1 MKPHHPR
8 MHCAKFGIKWL
19 NGSWEEDLKVLS
31 MYFCYFVI
39 ISLWN
44 KAWPFNPLHQRM
56 LYANWSSSS
65 WEYNK
70 MWNVYDNENNNEDD
84 QRTNYDQPFGSD
96 ELKSNNFNFYMCIS
110 EKLKLAHI
118 ILVQRLHSIIIY
130 PSTFYQSLCWF
141 HRVWLDVPDHH
152 TVVSES
158 ISPLS
163 ETGDKV
169 NNVYL
174 NTQCMR

>member
-1 MKPHHPR
+1 MSSLVKL
-8 MHCAKFGIKWL
+8 AQWL
-19 NGSWEEDLKVLS
+19 LRRFLNFVNV
-31 MYFCYFVI
+31 FCYFVI
-39 ISLWN
+39 ISPWN
-44 KAWPFNPLHQRM
+44 KAWPFIWNLNPLHQKM

-65 WEYNK
+65 REYNT
-70 MWNVYDNENNNEDD
+70 MWKVYDNENNIEDD

-96 ELKSNNFNFYMCIS
+96 ELKSNIFNFYMCIS

-118 ILVQRLHSIIIY
+118 ILVQRLPSIIIY

-163 ETGDKV
+163 ETGDIV
-169 NNVYL
+169 DNVYL
-174 NTQCMR
+174 NTQCMK

>member
-1 MKPHHPR
+1 MALH
-8 MHCAKFGIKWL
+8 
-19 NGSWEEDLKVLS
+19 LKNL
-31 MYFCYFVI
+31 
-39 ISLWN
+39 
-44 KAWPFNPLHQRM
+44 NPLHQRM
-56 LYANWSSSS
+56 LYAYWSSSS
-65 WEYNK
+65 REYNK
-70 MWNVYDNENNNEDD
+70 MWKVYDNENNIEDD
-84 QRTNYDQPFGSD
+84 QRTNYWSA
-96 ELKSNNFNFYMCIS
+96 LRLRCNIFNFYMCIS

-141 HRVWLDVPDHH
+141 HRVWLDVPYHH

-163 ETGDKV
+163 ETGDIV